1 MHRTG
6 PDAVQQAA
14 VLALGCCNP
23 GCMSVLLEEMQGM
36 NEDFS
41 AERAKVCSTSIA
53 FTGRINADLIV
64 SPCEQKPCNSSLRLP
79 HCRSG
84 K

>member
-1 MHRTG
+1 MDFCPHRMG

-36 NEDFS
+36 NEDPS
-41 AERAKVCSTSIA
+41 AERAKV
-53 FTGRINADLIV
+53 
-64 SPCEQKPCNSSLRLP
+64 
-79 HCRSG
+79 
-84 K
+84 